1 MYMFERHTMI
11 RDTARAFADKEIRP
25 VAAKLDETEKF
36 PTDLYKQMAG
46 LGMFGISLP
55 TEEGGVGAD
64 TLAFAIVME
73 EISRGYASLAD
84 ELGNVE
90 MVGNLLVKFGTPEQK
105 EKYLRPLLKGD
116 HVCAFALTET
126 EAGSDVAGLRSTAV
140 RSGDGWVLNG
150 EKIWIHNAPN
160 CDFAIVLVRTDKEMG
175 THGMSTF
182 IVERAW
188 PGVITGRREHKM
200 GQCASQ
206 VGPMAFDNVRLP
218 PESLL
223 GPENRGFQNMMSVLE
238 RGRIG
243 IAALAIG
250 ILQAALEAS
259 IEQAKTRRQF
269 GRPIGELQAIQWMLV
284 DMATDLE
291 AARLL
296 THAAAVKLDR
306 EGRATSECSM
316 AKCFASDAVVRR
328 TSDAVQ
334 IFGGSGYIRGFE
346 VERLYRDAKIT
357 QIYEGTNQ
365 IQRLI
370 IARQLLA

>member
-1 MYMFERHTMI
+1 MYMSERHTMI

-25 VAAKLDETEKF
+25 VAAKLDETEEF
-36 PTDLYKQMAG
+36 PTDLYKKMAG

-55 TEEGGVGAD
+55 PEEGGVGAD
-64 TLAFAIVME
+64 TLAFAVVME

-116 HVCAFALTET
+116 HICAFALTEA
-126 EAGSDVAGLRSTAV
+126 EAGSDVAGIRSTAV

-160 CDFAIVLVRTDKEMG
+160 CDFAIVLVRTDKEKG

-188 PGVITGRREHKM
+188 PSVITGRREHKM
-200 GQCASQ
+200 GQRASQ
-206 VGPMAFDNVRLP
+206 VGPMTFDNVRLP

-223 GPENRGFQNMMSVLE
+223 GPENWGFQNMMSVLE

-269 GRPIGELQAIQWMLV
+269 GGPIGEFQAIQWMLV

-296 THAAAVKLDR
+296 THAAAVKLDCK
-306 EGRATSECSM
+306 GRATSECSM